1 MSYIYQ
7 ADVYCD
13 DCGKA
18 ICRRLKREGLAPAD
32 PDDEWTFDSDEY
44 PKRADDDDE
53 ADTPQHCASG
63 EHCINAVML
72 PSGEKVGYLFGELTA
87 VGVEYIKEAIA
98 EAQEGLGSKEVT
110 DLWQEHYRSKGYD
123 L

>member
-13 DCGKA
+13 DCGEA
-18 ICRRLKREGLAPAD
+18 ICRRLKREGLAPEN

-53 ADTPQHCASG
+53 ADTPQHCAAG
-63 EHCINAVML
+63 EECINALEL
-72 PSGEKVGYLFGELTA
+72 PSGEKVGFLFGELTRD
-87 VGVEYIKEAIA
+87 GVEYVKEAIA
-98 EAQEGLGSKEVT
+98 EAEEGFGSKEVT
-110 DLWQEHYRSKGYD
+110 DLWQQDYRDKGYN